1 PPAADPPTRARPR
14 PPVARRAWGFAI
26 GPAPRS
32 TVIGDVPVR
41 PRTLA
46 AAVIVACLIAI
57 GAIGLAEGGARR
69 SGPRR
74 QANANVVGTGS
85 STAWQLE
92 PATGYRPLAESLRSA
107 RIMTLAQGKETR
119 AKVRAEA
126 TARAQAEARA
136 RVRDHQ
142 LARQRAARKRHDA
155 SRQHHITTASSSP
168 SVSPTVTSPT
178 ETTAPPTV
186 PTSSTPT
193 PT

>member
-1 PPAADPPTRARPR
+1 ETVPGADDFWGEGAAAVHGAIQPSARHAKPPAADPPTRARPR

-74 QANANVVGTGS
+74 QANA
-85 STAWQLE
+85 
-92 PATGYRPLAESLRSA
+92 
-107 RIMTLAQGKETR
+107 
-119 AKVRAEA
+119 
-126 TARAQAEARA
+126 
-136 RVRDHQ
+136 
-142 LARQRAARKRHDA
+142 
-155 SRQHHITTASSSP
+155 
-168 SVSPTVTSPT
+168 
-178 ETTAPPTV
+178 
-186 PTSSTPT
+186 
-193 PT
+193 